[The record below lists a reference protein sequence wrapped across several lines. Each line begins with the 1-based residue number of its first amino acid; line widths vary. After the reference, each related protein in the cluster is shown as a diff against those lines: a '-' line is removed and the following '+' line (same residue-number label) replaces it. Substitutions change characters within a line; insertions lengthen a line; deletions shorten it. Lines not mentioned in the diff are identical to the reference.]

1 MVDSFHSLA
10 SQGGEKRNRRTFL
23 RSRGMP
29 HIRRVLETILYCDD
43 LDRAVGFYESLLES
57 VPMLRTPRVVAFSSG
72 EGTVLLL
79 FDRRAAKA
87 TLPGPG
93 GLIPGHTGSGPAHI
107 AFAIDRSEIT
117 AWQDR
122 LAELG
127 VAIESRV
134 QWERGGESIYFRD
147 PDGHSV
153 ELATP
158 GTWPCY

>member
-1 MVDSFHSLA
+1 MVDSFHPLA
-10 SQGGEKRNRRTFL
+10 IRRIFL
-23 RSRGMP
+23 RSAGMP
-29 HIRRVLETILYCDD
+29 RIRRVLETILYCDD
-43 LDRAVGFYESLLES
+43 LEGTARFYETLLECP
-57 VPMLRTPRVVAFSSG
+57 PMLRTPRVVGFSSG

-79 FDRRAAKA
+79 FDRRAAA
-87 TLPGPG
+87 APLPSPG

-107 AFAIDRSEIT
+107 AFAIDRSELT
-117 AWQDR
+117 AWQHR

-127 VAIESRV
+127 VGIESRV
-134 QWERGGESIYFRD
+134 HWERGGESLYFRD

>member
-1 MVDSFHSLA
+1 
-10 SQGGEKRNRRTFL
+10 
-23 RSRGMP
+23 MP
-29 HIRRVLETILYCDD
+29 RIRRVLETILYCDD
-43 LDRAVGFYESLLES
+43 LDRATGFYEVLLECA
-57 VPMLRTPRVVAFSSG
+57 PMLQTPQVVAFSSG

-79 FDRRAAKA
+79 FDRRAAES
-87 TLPGPG
+87 PVPSPR

-107 AFAIDRSEIT
+107 AFAIDRSEAT
-117 AWQDR
+117 AWQER

-127 VAIESRV
+127 IVIESRV
-134 QWERGGESIYFRD
+134 QWERGGESLYFRD

>member
-1 MVDSFHSLA
+1 
-10 SQGGEKRNRRTFL
+10 
-23 RSRGMP
+23 MP
-29 HIRRVLETILYCDD
+29 RIRRVLETILYCDD
-43 LDRAVGFYESLLES
+43 LDRAAGFYQSLLERS
-57 VPMLRTPRVVAFSSG
+57 PMLRTARVVAFASG

-79 FDRRAAKA
+79 FDRQAAEA
-87 TLPGPG
+87 PVPSPG
-93 GLIPGHTGSGPAHI
+93 GLIPGHTGSGPSHL
-107 AFAIDRSEIT
+107 AFAIDRSEVA

-127 VAIESRV
+127 VGIESRV
-134 QWERGGESIYFRD
+134 QWERGGESLYFRD

>member
-1 MVDSFHSLA
+1 
-10 SQGGEKRNRRTFL
+10 
-23 RSRGMP
+23 MP
-29 HIRRVLETILYCDD
+29 RIRRVLETILYCDD
-43 LDRAVGFYESLLES
+43 LDRAADFYESLLGS

-79 FDRRAAKA
+79 FDRRAAHA
-87 TLPGPG
+87 PVPSPG

-107 AFAIDRSEIT
+107 AFAIDRSEVT

-127 VAIESRV
+127 IAIESRV
-134 QWERGGESIYFRD
+134 QWERGGESLYFRD